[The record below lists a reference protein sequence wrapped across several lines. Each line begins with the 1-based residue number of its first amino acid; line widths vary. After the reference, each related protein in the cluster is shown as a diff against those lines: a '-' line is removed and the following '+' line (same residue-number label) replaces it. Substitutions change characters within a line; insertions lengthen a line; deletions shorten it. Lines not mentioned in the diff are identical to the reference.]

1 LQQHEQ
7 VVASTSAVSDDAVA
21 STSAPVASVPEETPP
36 SIEEVKEDDVIRQKA
51 FAALQQL
58 STKKSVRGS
67 KRRPLDLSELA
78 TLDKDK
84 EAAS

>member
-1 LQQHEQ
+1 MQQDQ
-7 VVASTSAVSDDAVA
+7 AASTSAALDEAFFQIPNPIPLVVG
-21 STSAPVASVPEETPP
+21 ETPP

-67 KRRPLDLSELA
+67 KRRPLDLHELA
-78 TLDKDK
+78 TLDKEK
-84 EAAS
+84 EATS

>member
-1 LQQHEQ
+1 MHQQEQ
-7 VVASTSAVSDDAVA
+7 AVA
-21 STSAPVASVPEETPP
+21 STSAAADDAGGSTSVPEETPP

-78 TLDKDK
+78 TLEKDK